1 MNKIMDNT
9 IFLFLIAIVFL
20 IFIVLPQSR
29 RNKKEKNFL
38 NNLKRGDRIITKSGI
53 HARVIEFD
61 NKNNTC
67 VVETMAGKLKI
78 EKAAISL
85 EMSSKLNV

>member
-1 MNKIMDNT
+1 MDNT
-9 IFLFLIAIVFL
+9 IFLLLIAVVF
-20 IFIVLPQSR
+20 IFFIVIPQIR
-29 RNKKEKNFL
+29 RSKNEKNFL

-78 EKAAISL
+78 EKSAISL
-85 EMSSKLNV
+85 EMSGKLNV